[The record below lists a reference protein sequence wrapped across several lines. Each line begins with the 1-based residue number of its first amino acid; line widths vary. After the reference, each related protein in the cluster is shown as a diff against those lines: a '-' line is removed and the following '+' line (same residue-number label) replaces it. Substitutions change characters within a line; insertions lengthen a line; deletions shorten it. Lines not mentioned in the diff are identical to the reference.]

1 MNQKESSDGCGGILI
16 GAIVG
21 VFAGYFVYR
30 IVSKIVGPTDPKTE
44 THISGFAAIIAW
56 CICVW
61 IAGNIADG
69 TFAAK
74 FIKTKTINPEVVRLI
89 SLTKKSQHGPTQP
102 KRTCPKIF
110 WIRYVINAISKD
122 ISAFG
127 KINIA
132 VGSADM

>member
-21 VFAGYFVYR
+21 VFVGYFVYG
-30 IVSKIVGPTDPKTE
+30 IVAKIVGPTDPETE
-44 THISGFAAIIAW
+44 THISGFAAIITW

-74 FIKTKTINPEVVRLI
+74 FKKTKTTNPEVVRLP
-89 SLTKKSQHGPTQP
+89 SLQKIKSDRQYNSTSEPTENFEQTLEP
-102 KRTCPKIF
+102 SQSI
-110 WIRYVINAISKD
+110 IGD
-122 ISAFG
+122 
-127 KINIA
+127 
-132 VGSADM
+132 